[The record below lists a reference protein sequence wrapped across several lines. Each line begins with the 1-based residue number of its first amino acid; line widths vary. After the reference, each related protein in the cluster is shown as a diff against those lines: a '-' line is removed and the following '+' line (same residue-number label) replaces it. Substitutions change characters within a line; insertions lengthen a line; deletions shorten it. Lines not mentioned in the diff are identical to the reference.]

1 MRLSLQSTMWPRAT
15 EDPDMPHHSAINRRQ
30 GLVLGAAVLAAPGAW
45 AQLKLEGDPELSPRW
60 LKVRQGLFGS
70 RKIDTAHAGDV
81 IVLEAPPRAEDAAIV
96 PVAIRARFEQKP
108 ERFIRKVWLII
119 DDNPSPIA
127 AIFSYTLDSGRA
139 DIETR
144 VRVDEYSHVRAIAET
159 DDGGLYMATRYVKA
173 SGGCSAPPGKDAAAA
188 QASIGQM
195 RLRVVPGSQSQHAT
209 VAQLMISHPND
220 SGMVMDQATRQ
231 YTPPH
236 FVRKVDVTYNG
247 RLVLSADIDFAISE
261 NPNLRFHFVP
271 QDGGGELRATV
282 VDTQDLTF
290 ERSFSVQP
298 SPM

>member
-1 MRLSLQSTMWPRAT
+1 MQPQLTLT
-15 EDPDMPHHSAINRRQ
+15 RRQ
-30 GLVLGAAVLAAPGAW
+30 TLALALPAFVLGTAHAE
-45 AQLKLEGDPELSPRW
+45 LKIEGDPEVSPRW
-60 LKVRQGLFGS
+60 LLVRAGLFGERPIS
-70 RKIDTAHAGDV
+70 TTDADAV
-81 IVLEAPPRAEDAAIV
+81 IALDAPKRAEDAAIV
-96 PVAIRARFEQKP
+96 PIAIRARFEQKP
-108 ERFIRKVWLII
+108 GRFIRKVWLII

-159 DDGGLYMATRYVKA
+159 DDGRLYMATRYVKA
-173 SGGCSAPPGKDAAAA
+173 SGGCSAPPGKDAVAA
-188 QASIGQM
+188 QASMGQM
-195 RLRVVPGSQSQHAT
+195 RLRVLPSGVAQRST
-209 VAQLMISHPND
+209 LAQLMISHPND

-261 NPNLRFHFVP
+261 NPHLRFYFVA
-271 QDGGGELRATV
+271 QDGGGELRAEV
-282 VDTQDLTF
+282 VDTQDLHF
-290 ERSFSVQP
+290 ERSFTVQ

>member
-1 MRLSLQSTMWPRAT
+1 MRLQPTLT
-15 EDPDMPHHSAINRRQ
+15 RRQ
-30 GLVLGAAVLAAPGAW
+30 TLALALPTLVGIGTT
-45 AQLKLEGDPELSPRW
+45 AQAELKVEGDPEASPRW
-60 LKVRQGLFGS
+60 RLVRAGLFGERPIS
-70 RKIDTAHAGDV
+70 ITEADAV
-81 IVLEAPPRAEDAAIV
+81 IALDAPKRAEDAAIV
-96 PVAIRARFEQKP
+96 PIAIRARFEQKP

-159 DDGGLYMATRYVKA
+159 NDGRLYMATRYVKA
-173 SGGCSAPPGKDAAAA
+173 SGGCSAPPGKDAVAA

-195 RLRVVPGSQSQHAT
+195 RLRVLPDGVPSQRS
-209 VAQLMISHPND
+209 VLAQLMISHPND

-261 NPNLRFHFVP
+261 NPHLRFYFVP
-271 QDGGGELRATV
+271 QQDGGELRAEV
-282 VDTQDLTF
+282 VDTQDLHF
-290 ERSFSVQP
+290 ERSFTVQ

>member
-1 MRLSLQSTMWPRAT
+1 MHKHPTLT
-15 EDPDMPHHSAINRRQ
+15 RRQ
-30 GLVLGAAVLAAPGAW
+30 ALALATLPAALSPFAVGNAHAE
-45 AQLKLEGDPELSPRW
+45 LKDEGDPATSPRW
-60 LKVRQGLFGS
+60 LKVRAGLFGDRPIS
-70 RKIDTAHAGDV
+70 TEADAV
-81 IVLEAPPRAEDAAIV
+81 ISLDAPKRAEDAAIV
-96 PVAIRARFEQKP
+96 PIAIRARFEQKP
-108 ERFIRKVWLII
+108 ERFIRKVWLVI

-159 DDGGLYMATRYVKA
+159 DDGRLFMAVRYVKA
-173 SGGCSAPPGKDAAAA
+173 SGGCSAPPGKDAVAA

-195 RLRVVPGSQSQHAT
+195 RLRVLPGEAAQRST
-209 VAQLMISHPND
+209 LAQLMISHPND

-261 NPNLRFHFVP
+261 NPHLRFYFV
-271 QDGGGELRATV
+271 QQQGGGELRAEV
-282 VDTQDLTF
+282 VDTQDLHF
-290 ERSFSVQP
+290 ERSFTVQP
-298 SPM
+298 TL

>member
-1 MRLSLQSTMWPRAT
+1 MLT
-15 EDPDMPHHSAINRRQ
+15 RRQ
-30 GLVLGAAVLAAPGAW
+30 TLALALPTVGVMGT
-45 AQLKLEGDPELSPRW
+45 AQAELKVEGDPEASPRW
-60 LKVRQGLFGS
+60 LKVRTGLFGARPIS
-70 RKIDTAHAGDV
+70 ITEADAV
-81 IVLEAPPRAEDAAIV
+81 IALDAPKRAEDAAIV
-96 PVAIRARFEQKP
+96 PIAIRARFEQKP

-159 DDGGLYMATRYVKA
+159 DDGRLYMATRYVKA
-173 SGGCSAPPGKDAAAA
+173 SGGCSAPPGKDAVAA

-195 RLRVVPGSQSQHAT
+195 RLRVLPSGGAQRST
-209 VAQLMISHPND
+209 LAQLMISHPND

-261 NPNLRFHFVP
+261 NPHLRFYFVA
-271 QDGGGELRATV
+271 QDGGGELRAEV
-282 VDTQDLTF
+282 VDTQDLHF
-290 ERSFSVQP
+290 ERSFTLQ

>member
-1 MRLSLQSTMWPRAT
+1 MQKQPKHPALT
-15 EDPDMPHHSAINRRQ
+15 RRQ
-30 GLVLGAAVLAAPGAW
+30 TLALAALPAFGFGFSTGSAH
-45 AQLKLEGDPELSPRW
+45 AELKDEGDPATSPRW
-60 LKVRQGLFGS
+60 LKVRAGLFGERAIS
-70 RKIDTAHAGDV
+70 TEADAV
-81 IVLEAPPRAEDAAIV
+81 ISLDAPKRAEDAAIV
-96 PVAIRARFEQKP
+96 PIAIRARFEQKP

-144 VRVDEYSHVRAIAET
+144 VRIDEYSHVRAIAET
-159 DDGGLYMATRYVKA
+159 DDGGLYMSTRYVKA

-195 RLRVVPGSQSQHAT
+195 RLRVVPGSESRRAT

-261 NPNLRFHFVP
+261 NPNLRFYFVP

-282 VDTQDLTF
+282 VDTQDLKF
-290 ERSFSVQP
+290 ERSFAVQA